1 MVLNTVPVEMA
12 VIIVVRAAMRVV
24 VVLAMALVYQ

>member
-1 MVLNTVPVEMA
+1 MMNTVPVEMV

-24 VVLAMALVYQ
+24 VVLAVALVYQ